1 MTCYQSDENW
11 RRTRQFTSV
20 CRQWKET
27 GRCGRGF
34 ECTFAHGVEKQF
46 CQFDQDCNRDDCRRI
61 HTRQKVLKPV
71 PAVRQLCQ
79 FDQDCNRDD
88 CSRIHTRQ
96 KVFKPVPAVRTRSLP
111 PVAKPRSYRS
121 LHKYDNLSEFE
132 VRQLQDDE
140 LIERLRE
147 DLFTKER
154 TGDYTCACGGR
165 SAASQTRG
173 NFKKHISSKK
183 HQKAF
188 PYHTFFY

>member
-1 MTCYQSDENW
+1 MTYYHSDEKW
-11 RRTRQFTSV
+11 RLSKQFTSV

-61 HTRQKVLKPV
+61 HTRKKVIKPV
-71 PAVRQLCQ
+71 PAVRKRPLPPL
-79 FDQDCNRDD
+79 
-88 CSRIHTRQ
+88 
-96 KVFKPVPAVRTRSLP
+96 KPVPAVRTRSLP

-140 LIERLRE
+140 LIARLRE

-154 TGDYTCACGGR
+154 TGDYTCACGGK

-173 NFKKHISSKK
+173 NFKKHFTSKK

-188 PYHTFFY
+188 PYHTFFD

>member
-46 CQFDQDCNRDDCRRI
+46 
-61 HTRQKVLKPV
+61 
-71 PAVRQLCQ
+71 CQ